1 MVIDMLSRW
10 RFPNGMIANVEHL
23 VRSHMYAADPELQ
36 PRAIR
41 RFINRIGPA
50 HLERLFALRRADII
64 GSGLPKRTDD
74 NDRFELRVA
83 EVLLEKPIFSV
94 RDLAL
99 SGSDVIALLV
109 EGGMA
114 DAGFRGDKRVGEVLT
129 ALFEEVVDDPTRNE
143 RPLLVERAK
152 QYIDEHFT
160 IGT

>member
-1 MVIDMLSRW
+1 
-10 RFPNGMIANVEHL
+10 
-23 VRSHMYAADPELQ
+23 
-36 PRAIR
+36 
-41 RFINRIGPA
+41 
-50 HLERLFALRRADII
+50 
-64 GSGLPKRTDD
+64 
-74 NDRFELRVA
+74 
-83 EVLLEKPIFSV
+83 VLLEKPIFSV

-114 DAGFRGDKRVGEVLT
+114 DAGFRGDKRVGEILT